1 MIARD
6 PSCPSRPIQLFAF
19 IDKLVAPRLRL
30 HCQLLHMRHEA
41 AAHRLSAIVKSMAD
55 TQRAAGSWINSAM
68 LALSTHGWS
77 TEAKSRLRQ
86 RSRGDESL
94 HVDAVLLLQSL
105 DESLDEIRKVQYDML
120 VWCNAGAFPINIPDV
135 AAQPTCADAMDE
147 AIGLLNVF
155 DIHLARWKSKT
166 DDCVLFDVHLGFLT
180 DVMAIL
186 HPHVK
191 DSKSSWA
198 ILVHTCIFC
207 KVRCVLVVHIVQL
220 QCVVAAIVIYIVNSY

>member
-55 TQRAAGSWINSAM
+55 TQRAAGSWVNSAM

-77 TEAKSRLRQ
+77 TEAKNRLRQ

-94 HVDAVLLLQSL
+94 DAVLLLQSL

-135 AAQPTCADAMDE
+135 AAQPSCADAMDE

-155 DIHLARWKSKT
+155 DIHLARCKSKT

-186 HPHVK
+186 HPHVNVDVK
-191 DSKSSWA
+191 DSKLKGDLGSYLHFF
-198 ILVHTCIFC
+198 I
-207 KVRCVLVVHIVQL
+207 VVHL
-220 QCVVAAIVIYIVNSY
+220 

>member
-1 MIARD
+1 M
-6 PSCPSRPIQLFAF
+6 
-19 IDKLVAPRLRL
+19 
-30 HCQLLHMRHEA
+30 
-41 AAHRLSAIVKSMAD
+41 SAIIKLMAD
-55 TQRAAGSWINSAM
+55 TQRTAGSWINPAM

-77 TEAKSRLRQ
+77 TEVKNRLLRQ

-155 DIHLARWKSKT
+155 DIHLARCKSKT

-186 HPHVK
+186 HPHVN
-191 DSKSSWA
+191 DSKFMDDLDLGSYLHFLQSALCTCSAHSS
-198 ILVHTCIFC
+198 TTMCSC
-207 KVRCVLVVHIVQL
+207 S
-220 QCVVAAIVIYIVNSY
+220 YSYTNSY